1 MGKQKNIK
9 PPQMVVRQLQM
20 DDYDQLVEL
29 QKRCFPGMKPW
40 TREQIESQLKHF
52 QAGQICVVYK
62 GKLIGSSSSLII
74 EIDEYADS
82 TSWSDVS
89 EKGMI
94 TNHDEEGDTLYGI
107 EIMVEPGFRNMKI
120 GRRLYEARKQLA
132 KNLNLKRIVIG
143 GRIPNYG
150 KHADKL
156 TVHQYVEKVM
166 SKKLHDPVLTFQL
179 ANGFVLKRIITD
191 YLKSDDESKGYA
203 ILLEWVNLYYSPK
216 PAERVVSSHPVR
228 ICTIQYQMRPIKSFD
243 DFAHQ
248 TEFFVDVASN
258 YKSDFAIFPE
268 IFTLQLLSF
277 IPQGRPGETVRK
289 LASAYTKDYIDHFQH
304 LALKYDVNV
313 VAGSHYTEEDGDLYN
328 ISYLFKRDGGF
339 EKQYKIHITPNEQRW
354 WGTRPGNELNIISTD
369 RGKIS
374 IQICY
379 DVEFPEL
386 ARISTERGASII
398 FVPFCTDERHGYLR
412 VRYCAQ
418 ARAIE
423 NQVFVI
429 TSGSVGN
436 IPFIENMDINYA
448 QSGIFT
454 PSDFSFSRDGIAG
467 ECQPNI
473 ETVVVADVD
482 LDLLR
487 RTKQN
492 GTVRNWMDR
501 RTDLY
506 KVIAFEKLSDE

>member
-1 MGKQKNIK
+1 MSKENAKK
-9 PPQMVVRQLQM
+9 SLQM
-20 DDYDQLVEL
+20 IVRPLELEDYDQLVEL
-29 QKRCFPGMKPW
+29 QLKCFPGMKTW
-40 TREQIESQLKHF
+40 SKEQIESQLKYF
-52 QAGQICVVYK
+52 QAGQICIEYK

-82 TSWSDVS
+82 TSWSDIS
-89 EKGMI
+89 DRGMI

-107 EIMVEPGFRNMKI
+107 EIMVDPEYRSMKI
-120 GRRLYEARKQLA
+120 GRRLYEARKELA
-132 KNLNLKRIVIG
+132 KNLNLKRIIIG
-143 GRIPNYG
+143 GRVPNYG

-166 SKKLHDPVLTFQL
+166 SKKLYDPVLTFQI

-248 TEFFVDVASN
+248 TEFFVDVASG

-277 IPQGRPGETVRK
+277 IPQGRPGVTVRK
-289 LASAYTKDYIDHFQH
+289 LSTFTKDYVDHFQH
-304 LALKYDVNV
+304 LALKYAVNII
-313 VAGSHYTEEDGDLYN
+313 AGSHYTEEEGELYN

-354 WGTRPGNELNIISTD
+354 WGTRPGNDLKIFSTD

-412 VRYCAQ
+412 VRYCSQ

-423 NQVFVI
+423 NQVFVV

-454 PSDFSFSRDGIAG
+454 PSDFPFSRDGISG

-492 GTVRNWMDR
+492 GTVRNWLDR

-506 KVIAFEKLSDE
+506 KVVSLENVKDK

>member
-1 MGKQKNIK
+1 MAKEKSK
-9 PPQMVVRQLQM
+9 KSLQM
-20 DDYDQLVEL
+20 IVRPLEMEDYDQLVEL
-29 QKRCFPGMKPW
+29 QLKCFPGMKTW
-40 TREQIESQLKHF
+40 SKEQVESQLKHF
-52 QAGQICVVYK
+52 QAGQICIEYK

-74 EIDEYADS
+74 EFDEYADS
-82 TSWSDVS
+82 HSWSDIS
-89 EKGMI
+89 DRGMI
-94 TNHDEEGDTLYGI
+94 TNHDPEGDTLYGI
-107 EIMVEPGFRNMKI
+107 EIMVDPEYRSMKI
-120 GRRLYEARKQLA
+120 GRRLYQARKDLA
-132 KNLNLKRIVIG
+132 RNLNLKRIVIG
-143 GRIPNYG
+143 GRVPNYG

-166 SKKLHDPVLTFQL
+166 SKKLYDPVLTFQI

-191 YLKSDDESKGYA
+191 YLTSDDESKGYA

-228 ICTIQYQMRPIKSFD
+228 ICTVQYKMRPIKSFD
-243 DFAHQ
+243 EFAMH
-248 TEFFVDVASN
+248 TEFFVDVASG

-277 IPQGRPGETVRK
+277 IPQGRPGVTVRK
-289 LASAYTKDYIDHFQH
+289 LSEFTKDYIDHFQH
-304 LALKYDVNV
+304 LALKYAVNII
-313 VAGSHYTEEDGDLYN
+313 AGSHYTEEDGDLYN
-328 ISYLFKRDGGF
+328 ISYLFKRDGDF

-354 WGTRPGNELNIISTD
+354 WGTKAGNELKIFSTD

-412 VRYCAQ
+412 VRYCSQ

-423 NQVFVI
+423 NQVFVV

-454 PSDFSFSRDGIAG
+454 PSDFPFSRDGIAG

-492 GTVRNWMDR
+492 GTVRNWLDR

-506 KVIAFEKLSDE
+506 RVVGFGEKKED